1 MSSDRPIL
9 NDPDIA
15 DYLSYLIEC
24 AAIQH
29 KNCPAMED
37 ILQKTMLAVL
47 LELRKKGSIAY
58 PKAFLSKVLK
68 HKYNDWL
75 RKKYRS
81 AEHYETLNGRSEGFL
96 RYEET
101 FDAEEEEAEKD
112 REAELLRREIGRL
125 MEVYRQ
131 VIVRYYLHG
140 QSVDT
145 IAGALLIP
153 RGTVTSRLHKGRELL
168 REGMKKN
175 MEKYTEASYAPKNMA
190 FQIAGSCGINR
201 EPFCLVSTLI
211 DANIL
216 ITTYEKPLSAADI
229 AGAMGIPCAY
239 LEGFLKK
246 LTEGELLGQT
256 SGGLYYT
263 RCYIQKMEDHYGDVE
278 AQEAAAKELAEPL
291 WKEIWNTLSGM
302 MEEEEVRAMTDKQRA
317 TLLLYFL
324 NRILENCIRRTEET
338 LGVSVHYPG
347 DYPER
352 PNGGRWYAT
361 GIILEED
368 ARQPK
373 YYGSGPV
380 QQGRRNEGYY
390 IWDYQS
396 LFGDAHWAYPGMK
409 YSPDFGAVG
418 RFLVSLVPDG
428 GVTAEDERLYELIP
442 EFEKLHI
449 LRRDADGKAVLDIPA
464 LSWEAANR
472 WSVPLKELTER
483 VYRIAGERL
492 EELYR
497 SRKNKVPHHVD
508 KWQMYEHEG
517 ALGSYVMAQMLAIV
531 KAGLLPYPIEI
542 GKTPV
547 IFLAYTKNGQKG

>member
-1 MSSDRPIL
+1 ML
-9 NDPDIA
+9 NFIYNPTAGKGKAQRFRASIEEKLNALGVAHHFWETNCRQDAKRIARELSEHGERDI
-15 DYLSYLIEC
+15 I
-24 AAIQH
+24 
-29 KNCPAMED
+29 AMGGDGTINE
-37 ILQKTMLAVL
+37 V
-47 LELRKKGSIAY
+47 
-58 PKAFLSKVLK
+58 
-68 HKYNDWL
+68 
-75 RKKYRS
+75 
-81 AEHYETLNGRSEGFL
+81 LNGLSDPGKVTL
-96 RYEET
+96 
-101 FDAEEEEAEKD
+101 
-112 REAELLRREIGRL
+112 G
-125 MEVYRQ
+125 
-131 VIVRYYLHG
+131 
-140 QSVDT
+140 
-145 IAGALLIP
+145 LIP
-153 RGTVTSRLHKGRELL
+153 C
-168 REGMKKN
+168 
-175 MEKYTEASYAPKNMA
+175 
-190 FQIAGSCGINR
+190 GSGND
-201 EPFCLVSTLI
+201 F
-211 DANIL
+211 
-216 ITTYEKPLSAADI
+216 

-302 MEEEEVRAMTDKQRA
+302 MEEEEVHAMTDKQRA

-361 GIILEED
+361 GIVLEED

-418 RFLVSLVPDG
+418 RFLVSLVPGG

-449 LRRDADGKAVLDIPA
+449 LRRDEDGKAVLDIPA

-517 ALGSYVMAQMLAIV
+517 ALGSYVMALMLAIV
-531 KAGLLPYPIEI
+531 KAGLLPYPVEI